1 MKRTK
6 VFSLD
11 EEVFEYLS
19 NIDNASALVNSLV
32 YGEIKK
38 DIDRK
43 KVKEVDM
50 SNIHEAA
57 LNEVAEQTKKKEEQ
71 AQRNKSWELLDL
83 DVREE
88 IKSIESW
95 GVKWREVF
103 YPLYVQKGSLTVKD
117 VRDWWFNEQARQRGK
132 GTEAPT
138 NQV

>member
-11 EEVFEYLS
+11 DEVFDYLS
-19 NIDNASALVNSLV
+19 NMDNASAFVNSLV
-32 YGEIKK
+32 YAEIKK

-57 LNEVAEQTKKKEEQ
+57 INDEANQTKKKEEQ
-71 AQRNKSWELLDL
+71 AQRNKAWELLDL

-103 YPLYVQKGSLTVKD
+103 YPLYIKKANLQ
-117 VRDWWFNEQARQRGK
+117 
-132 GTEAPT
+132 
-138 NQV
+138 